1 MKAKIIT
8 SIALAIIVMPNLAR
22 AACVDLNTCLEN
34 AASGYCCC
42 NSGTSHSEYYCDA
55 GYTLSGTTCSR
66 ADTTGS
72 DETGTYVISY
82 GTCDAHLLEY
92 DCYVTKLQSSIGRS
106 ENCMCNMQ
114 DKG

>member
-22 AACVDLNTCLEN
+22 AACVDLNTCLET

-42 NSGTSHSEYYCDA
+42 NSGTSHSEYYCDS

-82 GTCDAHLLEY
+82 GTCDAYLLEY
-92 DCYVTKLQSSIGRS
+92 DCYVTRLQSSIGSS
-106 ENCMCNMQ
+106 ENCMCNM
-114 DKG
+114 

>member
-22 AACVDLNTCLEN
+22 ARCMDVVECLEN

-42 NSGTSHSEYYCDA
+42 ANGETQTDISCPS
-55 GYTLSGTTCSR
+55 GYTAVGTTCTR

-82 GTCDAHLLEY
+82 GTCDAILSTT
-92 DCYVTKLQSSIGRS
+92 DCYSTRLQSSIGHD
-106 ENCMCNMQ
+106 ENCMCNM
-114 DKG
+114 